1 MADEMTCLVRDCTNV
16 GIYAI
21 GKNECREITSQVGRR
36 PLDRADASI
45 EFDTKVID
53 MVAGAPL
60 VTRCRAEDTDSAR
73 GLLPAKLVGLKIND
87 PDGAEYSGTITDVF
101 RHPESGPFEGNV
113 V

>member
-21 GKNECREITSQVGRR
+21 RGNECQEITSQVGRR

-60 VTRCRAEDTDSAR
+60 VTQCRAEDTDSAR

>member
-1 MADEMTCLVRDCTNV
+1 MAPTSEGQAAECLER
-16 GIYAI
+16 GFW
-21 GKNECREITSQVGRR
+21 RERG
-36 PLDRADASI
+36 
-45 EFDTKVID
+45 TKVID

-87 PDGAEYSGTITDVF
+87 PDGADYSGTITDVF